1 MWGCDGFVGCCWLR
15 ENFFEPKKEG
25 REKREGEGEEK
36 VCRGVEVEHL
46 GLLTAFPLFKTLNE
60 K

>member
-46 GLLTAFPLFKTLNE
+46 GLLTALKL
-60 K
+60 